1 MTQPIILQKE
11 CHFGQRVVACYPDR
25 PHNLDAMLAQAVQ
38 QQPDTTALVDGDL
51 RLTYRDLD
59 IEVGRIAAGL
69 AATGVTAGD
78 RVALLLGNGAPF
90 VVITFAVARLGAVTV
105 PLSPRDQ
112 MPGILHALTNSE
124 SRAIVTE
131 AAFAGIVP
139 PASDIPSLKTRL
151 CIGAAA
157 GFTDY
162 DSLRHAAP
170 HTDPAPVGEDDI
182 ATILYTSGTT
192 GTPKGAALT
201 GLGMIH
207 SATSFMRC
215 MGLGPQDKTII
226 TVPMNHVTGLVA
238 CIHAMVRAAGTI
250 IVMREFKAPRFL
262 DMAAAEG
269 MTFSVMVPA
278 MYNLCLHQADLSDF
292 DLSAWRIGGFGGAPM
307 PAATIERLA
316 QALPNLG
323 LMNVYGATELS
334 SPATFMPSDQIAAR
348 RLSVGQPAPGAE
360 IVIMDDHGVE
370 VPRGEAGE
378 LWIRGAMVVPGYWRN
393 PEADAREFV
402 AGFWKS
408 GDIGSID
415 ADGYVHVFD
424 RKKDMINRGGF
435 KIYTAQVESTLT
447 AVTGVIEAAV
457 IPKPCPILGE
467 RVHAV
472 VSVKPDT
479 VTQADLQ
486 AHCATQLSDYQ
497 CPESYTLITDP
508 LPRNANGKILK
519 RALVVNV
526 AD

>member
-25 PHNLDAMLAQAVQ
+25 PRNLDAMLAQAVTD
-38 QQPDTTALVDGDL
+38 QPQTTALVDGDL
-51 RLTYRDLD
+51 RLTYSELD
-59 IEVGRIAAGL
+59 TEVGRIAAGL
-69 AATGVTAGD
+69 AAHGVTAGD

-90 VVITFAVARLGAVTV
+90 VVLNFAVARLGAVTV

-131 AAFAGIVP
+131 AAFAAIVP
-139 PASDIPSLKTRL
+139 AAAETPHLQTRIA
-151 CIGAAA
+151 IGEAA
-157 GFTDY
+157 GFTVY
-162 DSLRHAAP
+162 ESLRATAP
-170 HTDPAPVGEDDI
+170 HTTPAPVDEDDI

-215 MGLGPQDKTII
+215 MDLGPRDKTII
-226 TVPMNHVTGLVA
+226 TVPMNHDTGLVA
-238 CIHAMVRAAGTI
+238 CIHTMVRAAGTM
-250 IVMREFKAPRFL
+250 IVMRVFKAPRFL
-262 DMAAAEG
+262 ELAAAEG

-316 QALPNLG
+316 KELPNLG

-334 SPATFMPSDQIAAR
+334 SPATIMPADQTAAR
-348 RLSVGQPAPGAE
+348 RLSVGLPAPWAE
-360 IVIMDDHGVE
+360 FLVMDDSGIE

-393 PEADAREFV
+393 PAADAREFV

-415 ADGYVHVFD
+415 TDGYVHVFD

-447 AVTGVIEAAV
+447 AVDGVIEAAV

-472 VSVKPDT
+472 VSVKPDMIT
-479 VTQADLQ
+479 AQDLH
-486 AHCATQLSDYQ
+486 AHCAAQLSDYQ
-497 CPESYTLITDP
+497 CPESYTLTTDP

-519 RALVVNV
+519 RALL
-526 AD
+526 AEGPA

>member
-1 MTQPIILQKE
+1 MTQPIILQNE
-11 CHFGQRVVACYPDR
+11 CHFGQRVVACYPER
-25 PHNLDAMLAQAVQ
+25 PRNLDAMLAGAVTN
-38 QQPDTTALVDGDL
+38 QPQILALVDGDL
-51 RLTYRDLD
+51 RLTYADLD
-59 IEVGRIAAGL
+59 AEVGRIAAGL
-69 AATGVTAGD
+69 AAQGVTAGD

-90 VVITFAVARLGAVTV
+90 VVLTFAVARLGAVSV

-124 SRAIVTE
+124 SRLLVVESAL
-131 AAFAGIVP
+131 AGTI
-139 PASDIPSLKTRL
+139 PAQADTPHLQTRIS
-151 CIGAAA
+151 IGQAD
-157 GFTDY
+157 GFTPY
-162 DSLRHAAP
+162 DSLRAAEP
-170 HTDPAPVGEDDI
+170 HTTPAPVDEDDI

-192 GTPKGAALT
+192 GVPKGAVLT

-215 MGLGPQDKTII
+215 MDLGPQDKTIV

-238 CIHAMVRAAGTI
+238 CIHAMIRAAGTI
-250 IVMREFKAPRFL
+250 IVMRDFKAPRFL
-262 DMAAAEG
+262 ELAAAEK

-278 MYNLCLHQADLSDF
+278 MYNLCLHQADLADF
-292 DLSAWRIGGFGGAPM
+292 DLSSWRIGGFGGAPM

-334 SPATFMPSDQIAAR
+334 SPATIMPADQIAAR
-348 RLSVGQPAPGAE
+348 RLSVGLPAPGAE
-360 IVIMDDHGVE
+360 IIIMDDAGVE
-370 VPRGEAGE
+370 QPRGAPGE

-393 PEADAREFV
+393 PAADAREFV

-435 KIYTAQVESTLT
+435 KIYTAQVESTLA
-447 AVTGVIEAAV
+447 AVPGVIEAAV

-472 VSVKPDT
+472 VSVKPDI
-479 VTQADLQ
+479 VTPDALK
-486 AHCATQLSDYQ
+486 AHCAAQLSDYQ
-497 CPESYTLITDP
+497 CPESYTLTTDP

-519 RALVVNV
+519 RALV
-526 AD
+526 AELSG